1 MWTVALFTVC
11 GQSRVTLIPALMFVK
26 PLRTYSPG
34 FINIWRVQIIAR
46 IYVLQILF
54 ILLTSPNNK
63 ISDTTKK
70 KKNWKCTYI
79 MGQ

>member
-1 MWTVALFTVC
+1 MWTVALFTRQMCAGSHVWP
-11 GQSRVTLIPALMFVK
+11 LIPALMFVK
-26 PLRTYSPG
+26 PPRTYSPG
-34 FINIWRVQIIAR
+34 FINIWRVQIIAL

-70 KKNWKCTYI
+70 N
-79 MGQ
+79 